1 MIYRALTDF
10 AGAVTMTEGEVREIA
25 DAAAAELIRAGYI
38 APAGE
43 PQDAQEVNND
53 SITDNPRRRKKAAKD
68 RL

>member
-10 AGAVTMTEGEVREIA
+10 AGAVTMTQGEVREIA
-25 DAAAAELIRAGYI
+25 EAAADELLRAGYI

-43 PQDAQEVNND
+43 PHTQEVKDDD

>member
-10 AGAVTMTEGEVREIA
+10 AGAVTMTEGEEREIA
-25 DAAAAELIRAGYI
+25 DAAAAELIHVGYI
-38 APAGE
+38 VPAGE
-43 PQDAQEVNND
+43 PQETQEAKDD